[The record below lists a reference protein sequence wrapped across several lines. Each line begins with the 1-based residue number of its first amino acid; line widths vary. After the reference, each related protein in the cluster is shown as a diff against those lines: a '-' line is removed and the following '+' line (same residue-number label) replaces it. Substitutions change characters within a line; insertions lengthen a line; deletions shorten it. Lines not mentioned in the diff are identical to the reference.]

1 MSEYQYYEFQAVDRP
16 LTADEMAQLRSCSTR
31 ARITPTSFVNEY
43 HFGSFKGDADAWM
56 ERYFDAH
63 LYFANWGSR
72 ELQLRLP
79 ARLLDPEIAR
89 RHAARDC
96 VSVRLKANHVILSFQ
111 HQCEDGGEWEDADS
125 DHNWMARIIPVRADL
140 ARGDLRALYLGWLLG
155 VQDGALDEDAVEPPV
170 PAGLGQLSASLQ
182 ALADFLRLNADL
194 LAVAAESSP
203 ARDERPLRRDELRGW
218 LATLP
223 ADEKDDLLARLIA
236 EADAALSAELHRRF
250 VRARDAARPKTPPPA
265 ARRTVGELLR
275 AAEARTAERHR
286 LAAEKA
292 AADRARH
299 EREAALARARHLE
312 RLAGQEATLWT
323 EVERLVATRLPKD
336 YDTAVGTLVDL
347 RDLAARANA
356 TAGFQTRLAALRA
369 THVRKTGLLDRLAR
383 AGL

>member
-1 MSEYQYYEFQAVDRP
+1 
-16 LTADEMAQLRSCSTR
+16 
-31 ARITPTSFVNEY
+31 
-43 HFGSFKGDADAWM
+43 
-56 ERYFDAH
+56 
-63 LYFANWGSR
+63 
-72 ELQLRLP
+72 
-79 ARLLDPEIAR
+79 
-89 RHAARDC
+89 
-96 VSVRLKANHVILSFQ
+96 
-111 HQCEDGGEWEDADS
+111 
-125 DHNWMARIIPVRADL
+125 
-140 ARGDLRALYLGWLLG
+140 
-155 VQDGALDEDAVEPPV
+155 
-170 PAGLGQLSASLQ
+170 
-182 ALADFLRLNADL
+182 
-194 LAVAAESSP
+194 
-203 ARDERPLRRDELRGW
+203 
-218 LATLP
+218 
-223 ADEKDDLLARLIA
+223 
-236 EADAALSAELHRRF
+236 
-250 VRARDAARPKTPPPA
+250 
-265 ARRTVGELLR
+265 VGELLR